1 MSENAHIMAF
11 GCSSDEISAYIDG
24 ELDLVRQI
32 ELDAHFAVCQTCSIE
47 LNEQKQFL
55 CSLNSSLK
63 QERDIELPANFA
75 KLIVANAE
83 STVSGVRRPR
93 ELYNAIFICAALSLF
108 VLFAMGAD
116 ATTLLTGA
124 YSLFEQTAIVFGFLG
139 HLVYSIFVGLVIVVR
154 SFATQVSQEGIKAL
168 AVAALFVLSAML
180 VSRKV
185 LRTRGV

>member
-1 MSENAHIMAF
+1 
-11 GCSSDEISAYIDG
+11 
-24 ELDLVRQI
+24 
-32 ELDAHFAVCQTCSIE
+32 
-47 LNEQKQFL
+47 
-55 CSLNSSLK
+55 
-63 QERDIELPANFA
+63 
-75 KLIVANAE
+75 
-83 STVSGVRRPR
+83 
-93 ELYNAIFICAALSLF
+93 
-108 VLFAMGAD
+108 
-116 ATTLLTGA
+116 LTGA